1 LNTLIAIAI
10 KLLEFMF
17 VIGAVG
23 CLLTVIPT
31 TAYRLVM
38 VLFEP
43 STPEEE
49 VQILTPANHEVAAT
63 SSSQDPPLRRRA

>member
-10 KLLEFMF
+10 KLLETMF

-23 CLLTVIPT
+23 CILTVIPT

-43 STPEEE
+43 TTPEED
-49 VQILTPANHEVAAT
+49 VQMQTPAKHEGVAA
-63 SSSQDPPLRRRA
+63 SSLDSPLRRRA